1 MKASAVCVAWLVMIV
16 APALAQ
22 TPQVV
27 MPVYGVSVTATGV
40 TVRVPASACIHKS
53 DFTAA
58 VLRREPLSMVLF
70 APRHA
75 QTCGAAT
82 LGHADLIYRLEELG
96 LKPGEGFILGNPLT
110 AEP

>member
-1 MKASAVCVAWLVMIV
+1 MKASAACVVWLVITS
-16 APALAQ
+16 APAMAQ
-22 TPQVV
+22 APQTV
-27 MPVYGVSVTATGV
+27 MLVYGVRVTATGV

-58 VLRREPLSMVLF
+58 VLRREPQSMVLL

-75 QTCGAAT
+75 QTCGAAAP
-82 LGHADLIYRLEELG
+82 GHVDLTYSLDELG
-96 LKPGEGFILGNPLT
+96 LKPGEAFILGNPLA